1 MLLSLLFIIIRRG
14 GRTKFKVSIVLR
26 WAWLVFKRVTDDD
39 NTWYLSLLMR
49 YGIQSGLKSKYSIR
63 NVEFDIPSKYTGNI
77 RCEELIEIIYLG

>member
-1 MLLSLLFIIIRRG
+1 M
-14 GRTKFKVSIVLR
+14 
-26 WAWLVFKRVTDDD
+26 TDDD

-77 RCEELIEIIYLG
+77 RCEELIESIYLG